1 VLTARIRVIQ
11 VSFGGRKIKSRE
23 FISFKRKG
31 VVKKVVR
38 GCCYAEWGSKRK
50 TMLVLPAQENYDSYS

>member
-23 FISFKRKG
+23 FLSFKGKG
-31 VVKKVVR
+31 AVKKVVR
-38 GCCYAEWGSKRK
+38 GCCYEEWGSKRN
-50 TMLVLPAQENYDSYS
+50 TMLVLPVQENYDSCS